1 MSHTRARAP
10 APAGARPPGLTGW
23 WAGCSVRGQGGLPLQ
38 RALALGPPLPNVWA
52 RSALAPCSLVP
63 VANRKTWGLR
73 HSLYLQKRKLR
84 SSRGAAG
91 WTQVERGWDSMET
104 DGFCLILRPLF
115 FSGRT
120 GPANGSGECWGVLL
134 SPPFAPPFL
143 TSQHTCTTMCIHTH
157 TGTLTHSLTH
167 MSCSDRRCYCLVAG
181 VTEVFSRVL
190 LQSGDEPLV
199 PGSEM
204 SFTFVISL
212 NPLCHPGS
220 EDQRSHFS
228 DENTEPQQKARGRPP
243 SS

>member
-1 MSHTRARAP
+1 MLGCAPVSSLCTPVSHLP
-10 APAGARPPGLTGW
+10 AHMHDH
-23 WAGCSVRGQGGLPLQ
+23 V
-38 RALALGPPLPNVWA
+38 
-52 RSALAPCSLVP
+52 
-63 VANRKTWGLR
+63 
-73 HSLYLQKRKLR
+73 H
-84 SSRGAAG
+84 
-91 WTQVERGWDSMET
+91 
-104 DGFCLILRPLF
+104 
-115 FSGRT
+115 
-120 GPANGSGECWGVLL
+120 
-134 SPPFAPPFL
+134 
-143 TSQHTCTTMCIHTH
+143 IHTH

-190 LQSGDEPLV
+190 LQSGDEPLM